1 LKTNGK
7 EAALEDNKIRPI
19 CLGEPADIKKNGC
32 LIGNVEALVDV
43 LQVVF
48 DNAYSG
54 IILCDKKS
62 RILYINHFYAEL
74 LGTTKEKAIGRHI
87 KKYFPCSRLPGVLK
101 TGQMEL
107 GRRCSLRSNLDLL
120 VNRIPI
126 VSNDEAVGVILQT
139 VFKNYAEIHELMTR
153 MSQLERK
160 VNYYKR
166 GLDSVLTA
174 TYNFDSIVGRSPR
187 LIESKSMAARYAE
200 TDGSVLILGATGTGK
215 ELFAHAVH
223 MASPRSQ
230 GAFVCVNC
238 AAIPKELIESE
249 LFGYEAGAF
258 TGARPK
264 GKSGKIEL
272 SDGGTLFL
280 DEIGDLPLSAQAKL
294 LRVLETKEIEK
305 LGGLKKV
312 KVDFRLVAAT
322 NKDLRAM
329 IRCDEFREDLFY
341 RLNTM
346 CVEVPP
352 LAERPEDIPVL
363 ISHFLKIMGKSS
375 LKIGERAMRLLESYS
390 WPGNVREL
398 KNAIQSAVSLAYSGK
413 IHTEDLPYEIR
424 SFNSSRKNQVLLNPL
439 SKEVGL
445 YEKGVISNTLSR
457 SGGNMSRTARMLGIS
472 RSTLYEKCRAYDIR
486 YS

>member
-1 LKTNGK
+1 MEKDGRKPIYL
-7 EAALEDNKIRPI
+7 DRPFSNE
-19 CLGEPADIKKNGC
+19 GGSC
-32 LIGNVEALVDV
+32 LIGNVEGLVDIF
-43 LQVVF
+43 QVVF
-48 DNAYSG
+48 DNVYSG
-54 IILCDKKS
+54 VILCDKNS
-62 RILYINHFYAEL
+62 RILYMNKFYADL
-74 LGTTKEKAIGRHI
+74 LGTSPEDAVGLHI
-87 KKYFPCSRLPGVLK
+87 KKFFPSSRLPGVLES
-101 TGQMEL
+101 GRMEL
-107 GRRCSLRSNLDLL
+107 GKRCSLRSDLDLL

-126 VSNDEAVGVILQT
+126 VSNGEAVGVILQT
-139 VFKNYAEIHELMTR
+139 VFKNYAEIQELVTR

-174 TYNFDSIVGRSPR
+174 TYNFDSIIGRSPR
-187 LIESKSMAARYAE
+187 LLEAKAMAAKYAE

-223 MASPRSQ
+223 MSSPRRQ

-249 LFGYEAGAF
+249 LFGYETGAF
-258 TGARPK
+258 TGAKPK

-305 LGGLKKV
+305 LGGLKRV
-312 KVDFRLVAAT
+312 KIDFRLVAAT
-322 NKDLRAM
+322 NKDLRSM
-329 IRCDEFREDLFY
+329 ISCAEFREDLFY

-346 CVEVPP
+346 GVEIPP
-352 LAERPEDIPVL
+352 LAERPEDIPIL
-363 ISHFLKIMGKSS
+363 ISHFLYAMGRPLMRISDK
-375 LKIGERAMRLLESYS
+375 AMRLLETYS

-398 KNAIQSAVSLAYSGK
+398 KNAIQRAVSLADGM
-413 IHTEDLPYEIR
+413 IIRRAHLPYEEIR
-424 SFNSSRKNQVLLNPL
+424 YFDSNRRTQGPVKGL

-445 YEKGVISNTLSR
+445 FEKNVIRDVLSR
-457 SGGNMSRTARMLGIS
+457 AGGNMSRTARLLGIS
-472 RSTLYEKCRAYDIR
+472 RSTLYEKCRTYDIR

>member
-1 LKTNGK
+1 MEKSGQK
-7 EAALEDNKIRPI
+7 PI
-19 CLGEPADIKKNGC
+19 HLAKPIIDTEGCCLT
-32 LIGNVEALVDV
+32 GNVEGLVEV
-43 LQVVF
+43 FQVVF

-54 IILCDKKS
+54 IILCDKNS
-62 RILYINHFYAEL
+62 RILYMNKFYADL
-74 LGTTKEKAIGRHI
+74 LRTNSYEAVGQHI
-87 KKYFPCSRLPGVLK
+87 KKFFPSSRLPGVLE
-101 TGQMEL
+101 TGRMEL
-107 GRRCSLRSNLDLL
+107 RRRCSLRSDLELL

-126 VSNDEAVGVILQT
+126 VSNGEAVGVVLQT
-139 VFKNYAEIHELMTR
+139 VFKNYAEIHELMNR
-153 MSQLERK
+153 MSQLENK

-174 TYNFDSIVGRSPR
+174 NYSFDSIIGRSPR
-187 LIESKSMAARYAE
+187 LLEAKAMAAKYAE

-230 GAFVCVNC
+230 EAFACVNC

-249 LFGYEAGAF
+249 LFGYETGAF
-258 TGARPK
+258 TGASPK
-264 GKSGKIEL
+264 GKSGKIQLAE
-272 SDGGTLFL
+272 GGTLFL

-305 LGGLKKV
+305 LGGLKKL
-312 KVDFRLVAAT
+312 KIDFRLVAAT
-322 NKDLRAM
+322 NKDLRSM
-329 IRCDEFREDLFY
+329 ISCAEFREDLFY

-346 CVEVPP
+346 CVEIPA

-363 ISHFLKIMGKSS
+363 ISHFLYAMGRP
-375 LKIGERAMRLLESYS
+375 LMRIGDRAMRLLESYS

-398 KNAIQSAVSLAYSGK
+398 KNAIQRAVSLADGM
-413 IHTEDLPYEIR
+413 IVHREHLPYEIR
-424 SFNSSRKNQVLLNPL
+424 SFDSGRRNQGPVKVL

-445 YEKGVISNTLSR
+445 FEKNIISEVLSR
-457 SGGNMSRTARMLGIS
+457 AGGNMSRTARLLGIS

>member
-1 LKTNGK
+1 
-7 EAALEDNKIRPI
+7 LEYSSVKPI
-19 CLGEPADIKKNGC
+19 YLGEATDIEKSGY
-32 LIGNVEALVDV
+32 LVGNVEALVEV

-62 RILYINHFYAEL
+62 RILYINNFYADL
-74 LGTTKEKAIGRHI
+74 LGTTKDEALGQHI

-107 GRRCSLRSNLDLL
+107 GRRCSLRSDLDLL

-126 VSNDEAVGVILQT
+126 VRNGEAVGVILQT
-139 VFKNYAEIHELMTR
+139 VFKNYAEINELMMR

-187 LIESKSMAARYAE
+187 LLEAKSMASRYAE

-215 ELFAHAVH
+215 ELFAHAIH
-223 MASPRSQ
+223 MSSPRNQ

-249 LFGYEAGAF
+249 LFGYETGAF

-280 DEIGDLPLSAQAKL
+280 DEIGDLPVSAQAKL

-329 IRCDEFREDLFY
+329 ISCDEFRDDLFY

-346 CVEVPP
+346 CVEIPP
-352 LAERPEDIPVL
+352 LSERPEDIPVL
-363 ISHFLKIMGKSS
+363 VSHFLKAMGRTSAG
-375 LKIGERAMRLLESYS
+375 IGERAMKLLESYS

-398 KNAIQSAVSLAYSGK
+398 KNAIQSAVSLACGGK
-413 IHTEDLPYEIR
+413 IHMEELPYEIR
-424 SFNSSRKNQVLLNPL
+424 SFDSSRKNQGQQNPL
-439 SKEVGL
+439 SKEVGQ
-445 YEKGVISNTLSR
+445 YEKGIISSILSR
-457 SGGNMSRTARMLGIS
+457 AGGNMSQTARILGIS

-486 YS
+486 